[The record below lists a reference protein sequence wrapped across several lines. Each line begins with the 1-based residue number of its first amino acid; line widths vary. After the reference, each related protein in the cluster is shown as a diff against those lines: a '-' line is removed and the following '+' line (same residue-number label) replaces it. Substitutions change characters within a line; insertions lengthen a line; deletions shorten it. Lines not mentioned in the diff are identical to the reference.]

1 MIPVVIGLLLAVG
14 IAALARFT
22 RFDEDRSFYSTIL
35 VIIASYYV
43 LFAVLD
49 GSRHALGW
57 ELVIAVVFSTVAIIG
72 ALVLPALVGIGII
85 AHGLFDLVHDVLITN
100 SGLPTWWPSFCGSV
114 DVLRGLWVLLSTR
127 SAPTWSLR

>member
-1 MIPVVIGLLLAVG
+1 
-14 IAALARFT
+14 
-22 RFDEDRSFYSTIL
+22 
-35 VIIASYYV
+35 V
-43 LFAVLD
+43 LFAVLG

-57 ELVIAVVFSTVAIIG
+57 ELVIGVVFSAVAIIG

-100 SGLPTWWPSFCGSV
+100 SGVPTWWPSFCGSI
-114 DVLRGLWVLLSTR
+114 DVLLGLWVLLSTR

>member
-1 MIPVVIGLLLAVG
+1 VIPVVIGLLLAVG
-14 IAALARFT
+14 IATLARFT

-43 LFAVLD
+43 LFAVLG

-100 SGLPTWWPSFCGSV
+100 SGVPTWWPSFCGSI
-114 DVLRGLWVLLSTR
+114 DVLLGLWVLLSTR
-127 SAPTWSLR
+127 STPTWSLR